1 MKASKAFQSK
11 IDHNTLFL
19 FSGSPMMSHYPKP
32 RLKQGKKIIMYIHYD
47 TENDWFSLHD
57 CHAEKIVFE
66 KDTLSF
72 YFSRGFWVLDT
83 HPRNGFNAT
92 VRSDASRVDYH
103 MSEKMLDALGV
114 SIFTKTKSRKAFK
127 EKWAPRDF
135 IQAVNK
141 GLFSVEFIEEY
152 RNKESL
158 TFKCWIWFGKEPQ
171 HKECELSLY
180 TDKVTYCWNK
190 LCPESVW

>member
-1 MKASKAFQSK
+1 
-11 IDHNTLFL
+11 
-19 FSGSPMMSHYPKP
+19 
-32 RLKQGKKIIMYIHYD
+32 MYTHYD
-47 TENDWFSLHD
+47 TEIGWFSLHD

-83 HPRNGFNAT
+83 HPRNGFNAI
-92 VRSDASRVDYH
+92 VRSDASKVDYH
-103 MSEKMLDALGV
+103 MSEKRLDALCV
-114 SIFTKTKSRKAFK
+114 SIFTKTKARKALK

-135 IQAVNK
+135 IQAVNS
-141 GLFSVEFIEEY
+141 GLFSVEFIEAY
-152 RNKESL
+152 RNNESL
-158 TFKCWIWFGKEPQ
+158 AFKCWIWFGKEAQ
-171 HKECELSLY
+171 HKECELSLC